1 VTDLRHA
8 PVRTASGPEATGT
21 RPAPTRPPTSASP
34 PRPAVTSDLA
44 PPTRPVRMRIPG
56 SLRISVWLWF
66 AGFGAG
72 LSALGVAVAN
82 FDGWH
87 RELTDQARADQP
99 DATVQLLRSGVD
111 LTILLAVAG
120 SGVLIAVS
128 ALCLVRAL
136 RPGPVARWLLTGA
149 ALLTLVVVLVDQG
162 LVDRGADVARTG
174 FLVQGGLVVLALLAL
189 FSRSSRTWF
198 REHGD

>member
-1 VTDLRHA
+1 
-8 PVRTASGPEATGT
+8 
-21 RPAPTRPPTSASP
+21 
-34 PRPAVTSDLA
+34 
-44 PPTRPVRMRIPG
+44 MRIPG
-56 SLRISVWLWF
+56 SLRISAWLWF
-66 AGFGAG
+66 GGFGAG
-72 LSALGVAVAN
+72 LCALGVAVAN

-99 DATVQLLRSGVD
+99 DATVHLLRSGVD

-136 RPGPVARWLLTGA
+136 RQGPVARWLLTGA

-189 FSRSSRTWF
+189 FTRSSRIWF
-198 REHGD
+198 REHRD